1 MLTEPFYWQFVG
13 WPGVAVECPPDPS
26 WVTGGPR
33 RQTLTGVYFLNRQ
46 RTELEEQAARDP
58 DVARALGV
66 AATAHGC
73 RPEDLTPVPGFHPSG
88 TQGRVGTWTIHCDC
102 EDALPPGTPLTLS
115 PLDAPD
121 PIRARSRGFNP
132 VELREDVV
140 GTYLPD
146 PLDRRPRV
154 RRLSVFHGA
163 CRTCGEVYCAVSRTS
178 ERS

>member
-1 MLTEPFYWQFVG
+1 MTG
-13 WPGVAVECPPDPS
+13 WRTSSYCTAAGWCGWWRSPTARGGDPP
-26 WVTGGPR
+26 
-33 RQTLTGVYFLNRQ
+33 
-46 RTELEEQAARDP
+46 
-58 DVARALGV
+58 
-66 AATAHGC
+66 TAG
-73 RPEDLTPVPGFHPSG
+73 RPTPVPGFHPSG